1 MVLSLLQVNPEVIM
15 DSAVHIVQHL
25 SPQQRSDLM
34 ATIKTLESGGSVVP
48 PETPASTSADEAS

>member
-1 MVLSLLQVNPEVIM
+1 M

-34 ATIKTLESGGSVVP
+34 VTIKALESGGGGVP
-48 PETPASTSADEAS
+48 AEMPASTSPDEAS